1 MPRAGCSLSFSLKK
15 AGQTCLQAL
24 ASTLIDG
31 LDALELDVVHVLAT
45 ETLEVGPDL
54 RKRVRPDRVGISPLP
69 YGRVYG
75 STVELYASTAL
86 KCPRGTWGGT
96 GVDVNT

>member
-1 MPRAGCSLSFSLKK
+1 M
-15 AGQTCLQAL
+15 
-24 ASTLIDG
+24 
-31 LDALELDVVHVLAT
+31 
-45 ETLEVGPDL
+45 
-54 RKRVRPDRVGISPLP
+54 RPDRVGISPLP

-96 GVDVNT
+96 GVDVKVIFMRCRWESFAEWGTSHLAHKNQDSEKKINGLCRL